1 MTAPYNHRSE
11 TVEFIMFAMG
21 SGGDVYPTLAL
32 GKALRDRG
40 HRVVVVANPY
50 FEAAAERA
58 GLAFAGIGNAEQYRR
73 RLEDPTLWQF
83 GKGFKV
89 LFADMIDNLRPLY
102 DIIRARWMPN
112 RTIVVAPT
120 SGLGARVANEKLGV
134 PLVNVQLQP
143 IAFRSLHEQPGVT
156 VPTSLKPLM
165 PPIRRAWLRALDR
178 WVLDPQAAPALNA
191 FRAELDL
198 PLVTRVFNE
207 WVYSPDLVIG
217 LFPDWFAAP
226 QPDWPPQVKLT
237 GFPLCD
243 CGDGS
248 ELPDDLE
255 RFLTGGD
262 APIVFTAG
270 TAMHFATKFFEVSV
284 EVCQRLGARG
294 LLATPFADQLPRGLP
309 DGIRHV
315 AYAPFGALLPRT
327 AAIVHHGGIGTLA
340 QALRAGIPQLV
351 TPMNFDQPDNAA
363 RVTRLGV
370 ADRVRPRDYTPTVA
384 ANKLA
389 ALMASSDVASQ
400 CRAAANRLTETD
412 PIAATCALIES
423 IVPSRLAHDGAA

>member
-1 MTAPYNHRSE
+1 
-11 TVEFIMFAMG
+11 MFAMG

-40 HRVVVVANPY
+40 HGVVVVANPY
-50 FEAAAERA
+50 FEAAADSA
-58 GLAFAGIGNAEQYRR
+58 GLAFAGVGSADQYRR

-102 DIIRARWMPN
+102 DVIRARWVPN

-156 VPTSLKPLM
+156 VPTGLTPLL
-165 PPIRRAWLRALDR
+165 PPLRRAWLRALDR
-178 WVLDPQAAPALNA
+178 WVLDPHAAPALNA

-198 PLVTRVFNE
+198 PPVTRVFNE

-226 QPDWPPQVKLT
+226 QRDWPRQVKLT

-243 CGDGS
+243 RGDGS
-248 ELPDDLE
+248 ELPGDLQQ
-255 RFLTGGD
+255 FLTEG
-262 APIVFTAG
+262 APPIVFTPG
-270 TAMHFATKFFEVSV
+270 TAMHFATTFFEVSV

-294 LLATPFADQLPRGLP
+294 LLVTPFADQVPRGLP
-309 DGIRHV
+309 DGIRAV
-315 AYAPFGALLPRT
+315 TYAPFGTLLPRT

-351 TPMNFDQPDNAA
+351 TPTNFDQPDNAA

-384 ANKLA
+384 AKKLA
-389 ALMASSDVASQ
+389 ALLASSDVASR
-400 CRAAANRLTETD
+400 CRMAATRLSETD

-423 IVPSRLAHDGAA
+423 VVPSTLAHDGAA